1 MKIIFDT
8 NVIVSALIAH
18 GLSSRVL
25 DICLGRHQLI
35 ISPWLRH
42 EVVSRIKDNTGAPKA
57 EIARVSIFLHNVFY
71 EIVPQGDTPTICCD
85 NDDNNVLHLAKNGF
99 PDLIITGDKDL
110 LYLMEYVNIK
120 IINPR
125 QYIELYNKK

>member
-35 ISPWLRH
+35 ISPWIRY
-42 EVVSRIKDNTGAPKA
+42 EAVSKLKDKTGAPKA
-57 EIARVSIFLHNVFY
+57 GIARVSTFLHTVFY
-71 EIVPQGDTPTICCD
+71 EIVPKGDKPTICSD
-85 NDDNNVLHLAKNGF
+85 NDDNNVLHLAKNSF

-110 LYLMEYVNIK
+110 LFL
-120 IINPR
+120 
-125 QYIELYNKK
+125 IE